1 MKTTAKHQSLGSA
14 GRGITYLILTLWSLM
29 VLFPVWT
36 MVINSFKKRLDIYKD
51 PFGLPS
57 IWSFDSYL
65 AVLKGHQFGRYFFNS
80 ILITVLSLALIL
92 LLGSLASYAI
102 ARWNSKLSRWLY
114 AFMIAGM
121 MIPIRIGSIPLLR
134 MINEM
139 GLMNSLFSLL
149 PIYVAMGIPVA
160 VLVLTQF
167 IRDIPIEMTEAALI
181 DGAKPRQIYYKIV
194 LKLIQPAMASVAI
207 YNLVPIWN
215 DLWFPLIFINKESQK
230 TVILGVTTL
239 FGQYQ
244 TDWSRILAVLTLA
257 SLPILLLYLAMS
269 RQFVEGLTAGAVK
282 G

>member
-1 MKTTAKHQSLGSA
+1 
-14 GRGITYLILTLWSLM
+14 M